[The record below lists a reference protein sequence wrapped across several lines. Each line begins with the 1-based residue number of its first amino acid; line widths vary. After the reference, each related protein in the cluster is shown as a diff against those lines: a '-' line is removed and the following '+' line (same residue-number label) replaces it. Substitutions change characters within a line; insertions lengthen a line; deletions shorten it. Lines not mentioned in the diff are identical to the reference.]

1 MVVLLRVRL
10 PTDLVRQVTKIQCC
24 LLQLEGSDRLPLA
37 DVAAVV
43 PSTVAHCALS
53 ACDHFAQ
60 GVLLQAVRVA
70 IRIMRLRKQWHSVIR
85 PCMRVVTEQL

>member
-10 PTDLVRQVTKIQCC
+10 LSDLVRQVTKIQCC

-43 PSTVAHCALS
+43 PSKVPHYALS

-60 GVLLQAVRVA
+60 GVLLQAVRDA
-70 IRIMRLRKQWHSVIR
+70 SNQTLQCTTQRGSQCRD
-85 PCMRVVTEQL
+85 

>member
-1 MVVLLRVRL
+1 MVVPLRVRL
-10 PTDLVRQVTKIQCC
+10 LTDLVRQVTKVQCC

-37 DVAAVV
+37 DVAVVV
-43 PSTVAHCALS
+43 PSKVPHYALS

-70 IRIMRLRKQWHSVIR
+70 IRIMRLGKQWHSVIR
-85 PCMRVVTEQL
+85 PCVRVVTEQ

>member
-37 DVAAVV
+37 DVAAVLPSSV
-43 PSTVAHCALS
+43 PHCALS
-53 ACDHFAQ
+53 ACGHFGQ

-70 IRIMRLRKQWHSVIR
+70 IRIMRLGKQWHSVI
-85 PCMRVVTEQL
+85 PPSVRVVTEQ